1 MSAVRYAEETI
12 GAAEFADILERS
24 GLAERRPAD
33 DLARLQRMLDGAN
46 LIVTA
51 RDEAG
56 ALVGI
61 ARSITDQ
68 SYICYLSDLA
78 VDRAWQGKGVGTEL
92 IKETRSLAGPECACL
107 LLSAPDA
114 EGFYERIGMP
124 RNGRAFLYPRER

>member
-1 MSAVRYAEETI
+1 MSDIRYAEETI

-24 GLAERRPAD
+24 GLAARRPAD
-33 DLARLQRMLDGAN
+33 DMARLQRMLDGAN

-56 ALVGI
+56 ALIGV
-61 ARSITDQ
+61 ARSITDHA
-68 SYICYLSDLA
+68 YICYLSDLA
-78 VDRAWQGKGVGTEL
+78 VDRTWQGRGVGTAL
-92 IKETRSLAGPECACL
+92 IEETRRLAGPDCACL

-124 RNGRAFLYPRER
+124 RNPRAFLYPRER